1 MMSANSERSFTRAED
16 WFHAILLT
24 DSRRRAALAFGAG
37 AIGAAAMQ
45 PIDFLPAFLI
55 SFPLLVWLLD
65 AVASEGGG
73 IFRKAWSA
81 GLLGWCFGFGYFVA
95 GLWWLGSAFIVGGDQ
110 FIWLMP
116 LGVVGLPAVLAFFS
130 AFGVMIAR
138 LFWSTGAMRIFALAL
153 GLGTSEWLR
162 GWLFTGFP
170 WNSVGQAFANHLVL
184 AQGLSVIGAEAL
196 GALAILTFAAPA
208 VLMTGRNALARWTLP
223 ILALAIFS
231 LNAGFGFLRLQ
242 STGGTRVD
250 FSSLSTVPN
259 VKIRIMQPNVA
270 QDVKNSQPSGAAVL
284 EQFFALSDV
293 AKGAHASGVADVTH
307 LIWPESPLPFVLE
320 RTPRALEMIGRFLP
334 ATTQLITGSIRAE
347 PLEGTENRY
356 RYFNSLQVLDKT
368 GVIGTYDKVHLV
380 PFGEYLPFENW
391 LRALGLQQ
399 FVHVVGGFTASPAR
413 KPLTIAGLPPV
424 IPMICF
430 ESIFSQEL
438 GADNRGESV
447 FIIVT
452 NDAWFGYT
460 FGPYQH
466 LAQARMRAIE
476 HGQPV
481 VRAANSGISAVFDP
495 YGREVASLPLGVA
508 DVLDAPLPTGLSN
521 TLYRETSW
529 YSFASVMILCVGLA
543 LVGKRRN

>member
-1 MMSANSERSFTRAED
+1 MSANSKGSFTRAED
-16 WFHAILLT
+16 WFHAILLA
-24 DSRRRAALAFGAG
+24 DGRRRAALAFGAG

-45 PIDFLPAFLI
+45 PIDFFPAFLI

-73 IFRKAWSA
+73 FFRKAFSA

-95 GLWWLGSAFIVGGDQ
+95 GLWWLGAAFVIGGDQ

-116 LGVVGLPAVLAFFS
+116 LGVVGLPAVLALFS
-130 AFGVMIAR
+130 ALGVMIAR
-138 LFWSTGAMRIFALAL
+138 LFWSSGALRIFALAL
-153 GLGTSEWLR
+153 GLGVSEWLR

-170 WNSVGQAFANHLVL
+170 WNAFGQAFANHLVL
-184 AQGLSVIGAEAL
+184 AQGLSVIGPEAL
-196 GALAILTFAAPA
+196 GALTILIFAVPA
-208 VLMTGRNALARWTLP
+208 VLMTGRNALSRWTLP
-223 ILALAIFS
+223 VLALAVFAI
-231 LNAGFGFLRLQ
+231 NAGFGFLRLQ

-259 VKIRIMQPNVA
+259 VKLRIMQPNVA
-270 QDVKNSQPSGAAVL
+270 QDIKNTQQSGAAVL
-284 EQFFALSDV
+284 EQFFALSDI

-307 LIWPESPLPFVLE
+307 LIWPESPFPFVLE

-347 PLEGTENRY
+347 PLDGAESRY
-356 RYFNSLQVLDKT
+356 RYFNAMQVLDKT

-380 PFGEYLPFENW
+380 PFGEYLPFESW
-391 LRALGLQQ
+391 LRSLGLEQ
-399 FVHVVGGFTASPAR
+399 FVHVIGGFTASPAR

-447 FIIVT
+447 FISVT

-476 HGQPV
+476 YGQPV

-543 LVGKRRN
+543 LLGKRGN